1 MLRKAAL
8 LVSLSTAHSARI
20 ANRAAPPLMNMN
32 DFKATKL
39 DGADVNLADLT
50 KGKPTLVLNVASL

>member
-20 ANRAAPPLMNMN
+20 ATRATPPIMAIN

-39 DGADVNLADLT
+39 DGAEVNLADIT
-50 KGKPTLVLNVASL
+50 NGKPTLVLNVASL